1 MVILSKKSVIESV
14 HDVQTLPKKVI
25 MKDLLAV
32 LKADARLSH
41 KPLVYQLQN
50 RVQ

>member
-1 MVILSKKSVIESV
+1 
-14 HDVQTLPKKVI
+14 

-32 LKADARLSH
+32 LKSDSRLSH

>member
-1 MVILSKKSVIESV
+1 MAMLSGSWVAV
-14 HDVQTLPKKVI
+14 FAYLQPLMVI